1 MLFNPYPKF
10 QISKLFSQGTWPT
23 VPNFKSFSP
32 KVLDQY
38 DKYQVLFFQRT
49 LPTMPNFK
57 KGTWPVCQMSSPFF
71 PTYPAGTSNEL
82 DVQNGWE
89 ENTHTHTHTL
99 PTMPNFKSF
108 SSKVLDQYAKFQVLF
123 SQRTWPTMPNFKSFS
138 PKELDQ
144 YAKFRV
150 LFLETFFL
158 LHQYAEFQLIFFKPS
173 FCSPCFLQSFPPPML
188 LKFQVIF

>member
-10 QISKLFSQGTWPT
+10 Q
-23 VPNFKSFSP
+23 NFFP
-32 KVLDQY
+32 KVLDQLCQISSPFLPRHLTSMTNIKSFFSNVLY
-38 DKYQVLFFQRT
+38 PPCQISRKVLDQYAKCQVLFFQRT
-49 LPTMPNFK
+49 RLVRPTNLMSRMDGK
-57 KGTWPVCQMSSPFF
+57 K
-71 PTYPAGTSNEL
+71 
-82 DVQNGWE
+82 
-89 ENTHTHTHTL
+89 THTHTHTL

-150 LFLETFFL
+150 LFLETFFFTSPVCRIST
-158 LHQYAEFQLIFFKPS
+158 HFF
-173 FCSPCFLQSFPPPML
+173 
-188 LKFQVIF
+188 